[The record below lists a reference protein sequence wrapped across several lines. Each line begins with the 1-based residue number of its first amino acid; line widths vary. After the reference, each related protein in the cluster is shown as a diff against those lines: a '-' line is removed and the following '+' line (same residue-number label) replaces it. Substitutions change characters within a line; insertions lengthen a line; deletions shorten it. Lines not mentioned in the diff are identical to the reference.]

1 MTLRGVIHNNY
12 TTIGYLLKYVYLM
25 GVGDMVYYVEYV
37 FVENFI
43 IDFILLFITGKLIKR
58 IIIFKRLIFAS
69 LIGSLYV
76 ILTFYI
82 GREFM
87 TYFIV
92 KFSISVLMIMI
103 AFDSKGILMNIR
115 VIICFYI
122 TSLIMVGIIT
132 ALYYLTYDKLTV
144 NAIIMSIFSGYAA
157 LHFFFKEIKDR
168 IAKHNYKRTVN
179 ISIDNKYKTFRGYID
194 TGNELTDPATGKPV
208 IVVNIDCIRDI
219 IDEDLYNRI
228 LGFYHNRSYESL
240 INKNNH
246 INLRIIKYNTISNS
260 GESMVCIVPD
270 EIEIINYNNSIFIDA
285 IIGIHP
291 KRISKDDYDAL
302 LFKKLLDWEMETEND
317 YVKSC

>member
-1 MTLRGVIHNNY
+1 
-12 TTIGYLLKYVYLM
+12 
-25 GVGDMVYYVEYV
+25 MVYYVEYV

-58 IIIFKRLIFAS
+58 VIIFKRIIIAS

-76 ILTFYI
+76 VLTFYM

-92 KFSISVLMIMI
+92 KFSVSVLMIMT
-103 AFDSKGILMNIR
+103 AFDSKGILTNIR

-122 TSLIMVGIIT
+122 TSLIMAGIIS

-144 NAIIMSIFSGYAA
+144 NAIIMSMITGYAA

-179 ISIDNKYKTFRGYID
+179 VRIGNKTKTFRAYID
-194 TGNELTDPATGKPV
+194 TGNELKEPMTGKPV
-208 IVVNIDCIRDI
+208 MIVNIDCIKD
-219 IDEDLYNRI
+219 I
-228 LGFYHNRSYESL
+228 LGDELCSKIMKFYDNKCYESL
-240 INKNNH
+240 IDENNS
-246 INLRIIKYNTISNS
+246 INLRIIKYNTISNK
-260 GESMVCIVPD
+260 GENMVCIVPD
-270 EIEIINYNNSIFIDA
+270 EIEIINNSNSIFIDA

-291 KRISKDDYDAL
+291 KRISMDDYDAL
-302 LFKKLLDWEMETEND
+302 LFKKLLDWEMETENE